1 MHISNSMTVCWEG
14 RTKHF
19 FPVFFLFILLLG
31 ACRDK
36 EESVAADFV
45 GQRNPFEV
53 SYHDTTTLIAYTT
66 RHDSV
71 RTRSLTYYMLGN
83 LNDPEI
89 GTTAANLFTQYGL
102 PYGDFSFGTSV
113 NIDSVVLQLPY
124 ATTASFHGELNAPQS
139 IRVYELNEDLS
150 ADEDSYYYSNRN
162 YAYAAVQLGEYT
174 GSFSSIDDSVTIKSG
189 SITTKLA
196 PHIRIR
202 LDQFSTVLKDRF
214 ADPATQSSGTYVN
227 DTSFKSKFKGLA
239 IVSSATPPPGSGCIT
254 YLNVRTN
261 AAAVVVYYNDSL
273 KAEFPIYKS
282 SCVHSNQYLH
292 TYLPG
297 ISIQPAYS
305 SVHSDINY
313 MQPATGLKTRI
324 LFPNLFDYV
333 KHQKIAVT
341 GAELIFTPKAGT
353 FNPLFSLPLV
363 VKLRSS
369 DSLGRNAGIDD
380 EFVSSVYYGG
390 ILGPDHIYRFN
401 IVLEMQKIINAYQ
414 NNNQNI
420 NYGLNLF
427 VQADYPITAQ
437 RVVLDTRRE
446 TGNLKLNLTYTVIK

>member
-1 MHISNSMTVCWEG
+1 M
-14 RTKHF
+14 
-19 FPVFFLFILLLG
+19 LG

-45 GQRNPFEV
+45 GQRNPFDV

-66 RHDSV
+66 RYDSV
-71 RTRSLTYYMLGN
+71 RTRALTYYMLGN

-89 GTTAANLFTQYGL
+89 GTTAANLYTQYGL
-102 PYGDFSFGTSV
+102 PYGDFSFGSSV
-113 NIDSVVLQLPY
+113 IIDSVVLQLPY
-124 ATTASFHGELNAPQS
+124 ATTTSFHGELSTPQS

-150 ADEDSYYYSNRN
+150 SAEDSFYFSNRN
-162 YAYAAVQLGEYT
+162 YTFSAVQLGEFT
-174 GSFSSIDDSVTIKSG
+174 GSFSNIDDSVTIKSG

-202 LDQFSTVLKDRF
+202 LDQLSTVLRDRF
-214 ADPATQSSGTYVN
+214 SDPATQSSGTYVN

-239 IVSSATPPPGSGCIT
+239 IVSSATPPPGSGCMT

-273 KAEFPIYKS
+273 KAEFPIYKNS
-282 SCVHSNQYLH
+282 IIHTNQYLH

-305 SVHSDINY
+305 SIHSDINY
-313 MQPATGLKTRI
+313 LQPATGLKTRI
-324 LFPNLFDYV
+324 LIPHLFDYV
-333 KHQKIAVT
+333 KQHKIAVT
-341 GAELIFTPKAGT
+341 GAELVFTVKQGT
-353 FNPLFSLPLV
+353 FNPLFSLPLT
-363 VKLRSS
+363 VKLRAS
-369 DSLGRNAGIDD
+369 DSLGRNAIILD
-380 EFVSSVYYGG
+380 EVIYPSYYGG
-390 ILGPDHIYRFN
+390 LLGSDQTYRFN
-401 IVLEMQKIINAYQ
+401 VVREIQNIIGTYQ
-414 NNNQNI
+414 NQNQNI
-420 NYGLNLF
+420 NYGLNLI
-427 VQADYPITAQ
+427 VPADYPVTAQ

>member
-1 MHISNSMTVCWEG
+1 M
-14 RTKHF
+14 
-19 FPVFFLFILLLG
+19 LG

-45 GQRNPFEV
+45 GQRNPFDV

-66 RHDSV
+66 RHDSI
-71 RTRSLTYYMLGN
+71 RTRALTYYMLGN

-102 PYGDFSFGTSV
+102 PYGDFSFGSSV
-113 NIDSVVLQLPY
+113 IIDSVVLQLPY
-124 ATTASFHGELNAPQS
+124 ATTSSFHGELNTPQT
-139 IRVYELNEDLS
+139 IRVYEMNEDLS
-150 ADEDSYYYSNRN
+150 SADDSFYFSNRN
-162 YAYAAVQLGEYT
+162 YAYAPVVLGEYT
-174 GSFSSIDDSVTIKSG
+174 GSYSNIDDSVTIKSG
-189 SITTKLA
+189 SITTRVA

-202 LDQFSTVLKDRF
+202 LDQLSTVLKDRF
-214 ADPATQSSGTYVN
+214 ADPATQSSGTYVS

-254 YLNVRTN
+254 YLNIRTN

-273 KAEFPIYKS
+273 KAEFPIYKN
-282 SCVHSNQYLH
+282 SCIHTNQYLH
-292 TYLPG
+292 SYLPG

-305 SVHSDINY
+305 TVHSDINY

-324 LFPNLFDYV
+324 LFPHLFDYV
-333 KHQKIAVT
+333 KNHKIAIT
-341 GAELIFTPKAGT
+341 GAELVFTAKPGT

-363 VKLRSS
+363 VKLRAS
-369 DSLGRNAGIDD
+369 DSLGRNAIIMD
-380 EFVSSVYYGG
+380 EVISPSYYGG
-390 ILGPDHIYRFN
+390 ILGSDQTYRFN
-401 IVLEMQKIINAYQ
+401 VVREIQSIINAYQ
-414 NNNQNI
+414 NQHENI

-427 VQADYPITAQ
+427 VPADYPVTAQ